1 MPAINETLEIAF
13 YAYRKLPRRRRARNL
28 TFNRCNDPRNA
39 RLDGAASKSHAKP
52 QCLAPSL
59 RPGDI
64 VVIDNLPT
72 HVPNEVRQSIKAA
85 GATLRY
91 QQPR

>member
-1 MPAINETLEIAF
+1 L
-13 YAYRKLPRRRRARNL
+13 
-28 TFNRCNDPRNA
+28 
-39 RLDGAASKSHAKP
+39 

-64 VVIDNLPT
+64 VVIDNLPA
-72 HVPNEVRQSIKAA
+72 HMPNEVRQIIKAA

-91 QQPR
+91 QPPYSPDDRGRWPRRNLSPA